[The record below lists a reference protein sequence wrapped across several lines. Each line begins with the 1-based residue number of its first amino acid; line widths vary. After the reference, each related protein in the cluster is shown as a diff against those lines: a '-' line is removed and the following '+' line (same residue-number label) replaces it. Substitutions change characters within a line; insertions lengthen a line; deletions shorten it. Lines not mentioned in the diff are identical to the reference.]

1 MNEYRG
7 GLTEMSDRTGE
18 QFGLYRLVRF
28 IEAGG
33 FGEVYEGKHPRR
45 GQVALK
51 LLKMRLDESGLHH
64 FLNDVRAVL
73 LRHPQIIE
81 IVDFGVEGQT
91 PYLAMPYL
99 SSGSVRS
106 RLPLPTVVNYV
117 QQIASALQ
125 YAHDEG
131 TIHRDVKPE
140 NVLLG
145 PGGQLVLADFGIA
158 VAFDQSKTHRT
169 VDFAGTPD
177 YASPEQFLT
186 RPGPASDQYA
196 LGTMAYEWLTGD
208 VPFHAENWMALG
220 MKKVQQPAP
229 RLPSV
234 PAVVEQVVLRALA
247 TDPKCRFPSV
257 HTFAEALAAAQP
269 PDKPRLTRGKQA

>member
-1 MNEYRG
+1 
-7 GLTEMSDRTGE
+7 MSDRTGE

-28 IEAGG
+28 IEAGS

-51 LLKMRLDESGLHH
+51 LLKMRLDESGLRH

-73 LRHPQIIE
+73 LHHPQIIE
-81 IVDFGVEGQT
+81 IVDFGVQGKT

-99 SSGSVRS
+99 SNGSMRARHPRGA
-106 RLPLPTVVNYV
+106 RLPLHIVVNYV

-131 TIHRDVKPE
+131 IIHRDVKPE

-145 PGGQLVLADFGIA
+145 PGGQLVLTDFGIA
-158 VAFDQSKTHRT
+158 VVFDQSRTHQT

-196 LGTMAYEWLTGD
+196 LGTMAYEWLIGD

-234 PAVVEQVVLRALA
+234 PVVVEQVVLRALA
-247 TDPKCRFPSV
+247 TDPKCRFSSV
-257 HTFAEALAAAQP
+257 RAFAEALATAQP
-269 PDKPRLTRGKQA
+269 PEKPRLTRGKQA

>member
-1 MNEYRG
+1 MNEYTG

-33 FGEVYEGKHPRR
+33 FGEVYEGTHPRR

-51 LLKMRLDESGLHH
+51 LLKMRLDEQGLRY
-64 FLNDVRAVL
+64 FLSDVRAVL

-81 IVDFGVEGQT
+81 IVDFGVESQT

-99 SSGSVRS
+99 SNGSVRARHPRGA

-131 TIHRDVKPE
+131 MIHRDVKPE

-145 PGGQLVLADFGIA
+145 TGGELVLADFGIA
-158 VAFDQSKTHRT
+158 VVFDQSKTHRT

-177 YASPEQFLT
+177 YAAPEQFLT
-186 RPGPASDQYA
+186 WPGPYSDQYA

-208 VPFHAENWMALG
+208 VPFHAEHWMAIG

-257 HTFAEALAAAQP
+257 RAFAEALAAHSHR
-269 PDKPRLTRGKQA
+269 KSCT